1 MKYIETYNIILDF
14 FLEKF
19 KLDKNYFEE
28 YSETRKFEII
38 IIKYCTIYVLKKL
51 FNFSCLAICKLMKY
65 NSHAS
70 ILHAYESIE
79 NMIQINYKYNG
90 ILIKDIVND
99 AFEKFGQYK
108 NTLLDKNKNIEDILN
123 NIYHNID
130 ELKQN
135 LDILKSILNKKEIE
149 IKNYNLLNF

>member
-1 MKYIETYNIILDF
+1 MKYIEICNIILDF

-38 IIKYCTIYVLKKL
+38 IIKFCTIYVLKKL
-51 FNFSCLAICKLMKY
+51 FKFSCLEICKLMKY
-65 NSHAS
+65 KSHAS

-99 AFEKFGQYK
+99 AFEKFEQYK
-108 NTLLDKNKNIEDILN
+108 NTLLNKNKNIEDILN

-135 LDILKSILNKKEIE
+135 LDILKSILNKK
-149 IKNYNLLNF
+149 

>member
-1 MKYIETYNIILDF
+1 MKYIEICNIILDF

-38 IIKYCTIYVLKKL
+38 IIKFCTIYVLKKL
-51 FNFSCLAICKLMKY
+51 YNISCLEICKLMKY
-65 NSHAS
+65 KSHAS

-99 AFEKFGQYK
+99 AFEKFEQYK
-108 NTLLDKNKNIEDILN
+108 NTLLNKNKNIEDILN

-135 LDILKSILNKKEIE
+135 LDILKSILNKK
-149 IKNYNLLNF
+149 